1 LRILEGHL
9 HTRGASA
16 AMSITA
22 AGEESSAIRAMVECA
37 VGDALKVFYQELS
50 LFELQINATA
60 SRVDSNSLLRGGN
73 ADYHTGLI

>member
-1 LRILEGHL
+1 
-9 HTRGASA
+9 
-16 AMSITA
+16 MSITA
-22 AGEESSAIRAMVECA
+22 AGEGSSAIRAMAQCV
-37 VGDALKVFYQELS
+37 VDDTLKVFYQELS

>member
-1 LRILEGHL
+1 
-9 HTRGASA
+9 
-16 AMSITA
+16 MTA
-22 AGEESSAIRAMVECA
+22 RANLFVRQP
-37 VGDALKVFYQELS
+37 G